1 MLRFILLFN
10 ILKPTA
16 IAQVHEYLRDK
27 HIEQGDKLHIVS
39 VPLIKYYLV
48 SQAIE
53 AVYIPIKSETDL
65 DQLDTLETEFVVIGS
80 RLPHREPK
88 AEKVFYHNPY
98 VNRMWSE
105 IPLFI
110 Y

>member
-1 MLRFILLFN
+1 M
-10 ILKPTA
+10 
-16 IAQVHEYLRDK
+16 
-27 HIEQGDKLHIVS
+27 
-39 VPLIKYYLV
+39 PLIKYYLA

-53 AVYIPIKSETDL
+53 AVYTPIKSEADL
-65 DQLDTLETEFVVIGS
+65 AQLDKLESGFVVIGS
-80 RLPHREPK
+80 ALPNRVPK

-105 IPLFI
+105 LPLFE